1 MQIKHYDN
9 PLMEVPQ
16 PRASNA
22 VRLTLARFR
31 LFPVRSPLL
40 GESFLLS
47 FPPVT
52 EMFQFTG
59 SPLVTLCIH
68 VTMIESSSTGLL
80 HSETYESQLLAA
92 PRSYRLPCVLL
103 RRHVPRHPPRALL
116 DLTRNIFLYLV
127 VKVQLL
133 FLDGPGW
140 TRTIDLTLIRRAL

>member
-1 MQIKHYDN
+1 
-9 PLMEVPQ
+9 
-16 PRASNA
+16 
-22 VRLTLARFR
+22 
-31 LFPVRSPLL
+31 
-40 GESFLLS
+40 
-47 FPPVT
+47 
-52 EMFQFTG
+52 MFQFTG

>member
-1 MQIKHYDN
+1 
-9 PLMEVPQ
+9 
-16 PRASNA
+16 
-22 VRLTLARFR
+22 
-31 LFPVRSPLL
+31 
-40 GESFLLS
+40 
-47 FPPVT
+47 
-52 EMFQFTG
+52 MFQFTG

-127 VKVQLL
+127 VKVQCLSA
-133 FLDGPGW
+133 F
-140 TRTIDLTLIRRAL
+140 